1 VEDNM
6 SFKKLLAVSVIGLA
20 ALTHSVSAS
29 QLDDVKKA
37 GKITCGV
44 LTNSPPLGF
53 QDPKTR
59 EPAGYEIDICRQ
71 FAQSIGVTAEL
82 VPVSPQTRMAELVQ
96 GRVDVLASLLSY
108 SKERAE
114 QVDFSGAYI
123 AEDFN
128 FVVLDQS
135 DIKKV
140 DDLSGQRIGLVK
152 GSVLIPLTE
161 KRLPDA
167 RVLSF
172 ETSAASFLAL
182 QQGKVKATVYR
193 YSEGKAVERNAGD
206 GIKALRFLD
215 EPLLSM
221 PSGFAF
227 RKGSPE
233 LVKAADDFLA
243 QLETSGE
250 GQKLYDKWLG
260 KDSDLKS
267 TRKFQFGKPQETWF
281 TN

>member
-1 VEDNM
+1 M
-6 SFKKLLAVSVIGLA
+6 KLKLVMAA
-20 ALTHSVSAS
+20 ALFAGAACISTTVSAE
-29 QLDDVKKA
+29 QLDDIKTA
-37 GKITCGV
+37 GSLNCGV

-53 QDPKTR
+53 QDVKTR
-59 EPAGYEIDICRQ
+59 EPAGYEIDLCSM
-71 FAQSIGVTAEL
+71 FAKYLGVTPKLTA
-82 VPVSPQTRMAELVQ
+82 VSPQTRMAELTQ
-96 GRVDVLASLLSY
+96 ARVDMLASLLSY
-108 SKERAE
+108 SPQRAE

-128 FVVLDQS
+128 FVVLDKS
-135 DIKKV
+135 DIKTV

-152 GSVLIPLTE
+152 GSVLIPITE

-193 YSEGKAVERNAGD
+193 YSEGKAVERNAGAD
-206 GIKALRFLD
+206 INALRFLD

-233 LVKAADDFLA
+233 LVKASNDFLA
-243 QLETSGE
+243 ELEKSGE

-260 KDSDLKS
+260 KDSELKS
-267 TRKFQFGKPQETWF
+267 TRKFEFGKPQETWF
-281 TN
+281 VN

>member
-1 VEDNM
+1 M
-6 SFKKLLAVSVIGLA
+6 TLKHILA
-20 ALTHSVSAS
+20 AAVFAGAACLSTIASAE
-29 QLDDVKKA
+29 QLDDIKA
-37 GKITCGV
+37 AGALNCGV

-59 EPAGYEIDICRQ
+59 EPAGYEIEICQ
-71 FAQSIGVTAEL
+71 MLAKYLGVTPKLIA
-82 VPVSPQTRMAELVQ
+82 VSPQTRMAELTQ
-96 GRVDVLASLLSY
+96 GRVDILASLLSY
-108 SKERAE
+108 SKQRAE
-114 QVDFSGAYI
+114 QVDFSGAYV

-128 FVVLDQS
+128 FVVLDKS
-135 DIKKV
+135 DIAKV

-152 GSVLIPLTE
+152 GSVLIPITE
-161 KRLPDA
+161 KRIPDA

-193 YSEGKAVERNAGD
+193 YSEGKAVERNAGAD
-206 GIKALRFLD
+206 IKPLRFLD

-233 LVKAADDFLA
+233 LVKATNAFLA
-243 QLETSGE
+243 GLETSGE

-260 KDSDLKS
+260 KDSELKAE
-267 TRKFQFGKPQETWF
+267 RKFEFGKPQETWF
-281 TN
+281 PE

>member
-1 VEDNM
+1 M
-6 SFKKLLAVSVIGLA
+6 SFTKLLAASVIGFA
-20 ALTHSVSAS
+20 ALTYTVSAN

-71 FAQSIGVTAEL
+71 FAESIGVTAEL

-140 DDLSGQRIGLVK
+140 DDLSGQRMGLVK

-243 QLETSGE
+243 QLEASGE

-260 KDSDLKS
+260 KDSELKS
-267 TRKFQFGKPQETWF
+267 TRKFEFGKPQETWF

>member
-1 VEDNM
+1 M
-6 SFKKLLAVSVIGLA
+6 TFKMILSA
-20 ALTHSVSAS
+20 ALVATAALSTQAYAD
-29 QLDDVKKA
+29 QLTDIKAA
-37 GKITCGV
+37 GKLNCGV

-59 EPAGYEIDICRQ
+59 EPAGYEIELCGM
-71 FAQSIGVTAEL
+71 FAKYLGVTPQLTA
-82 VPVSPQTRMAELVQ
+82 VSPQTRMAELTQ
-96 GRVDVLASLLSY
+96 GRVDILAALLSY

-128 FVVLDQS
+128 FVVLDS
-135 DIKKV
+135 ASIKTV
-140 DDLSGQRIGLVK
+140 DDLKGQRIGLVK

-161 KRLPDA
+161 KRIPDA
-167 RVLSF
+167 HVLSF
-172 ETSAASFLAL
+172 ETSSASFLAL

-193 YSEGKAVERNAGD
+193 YSEGKAVQRNAGSE
-206 GIKALRFLD
+206 IKALRFLD

-243 QLETSGE
+243 GLEKNGD

-260 KDSDLKS
+260 KDSDLKA
-267 TRKFQFGKPQETWF
+267 TRKFEFGKPQSSWF

>member
-1 VEDNM
+1 M
-6 SFKKLLAVSVIGLA
+6 KLARLMTLAMLGTALLTSVA
-20 ALTHSVSAS
+20 AAE
-29 QLDDVKKA
+29 QLDDIKA
-37 GKITCGV
+37 AGTLNCGV

-53 QDPKTR
+53 QDNKTR
-59 EPAGYEIDICRQ
+59 EPAGYEIEICGL
-71 FAQSIGVTAEL
+71 FAKHLGVSAKMIA
-82 VPVSPQTRMAELVQ
+82 VSPQTRMAELTQ
-96 GRVDVLASLLSY
+96 GRVDILASLLSY

-128 FVVLDQS
+128 FVVLDKS
-135 DIKKV
+135 DIKTV
-140 DDLSGQRIGLVK
+140 NDLSGQRIGLVK

-182 QQGKVKATVYR
+182 QQGKVKSTVYR
-193 YSEGKAVERNAGD
+193 FSEGKAVQRNAGD
-206 GIKALRFLD
+206 GIKELRFLD

-233 LVKAADDFLA
+233 LVTQANAFLA
-243 QLETSGE
+243 GLEASGE
-250 GQKLYDKWLG
+250 GQRLYDKWLG
-260 KDSDLKS
+260 KDSDLKA
-267 TRKFQFGKPQETWF
+267 TRKFEFGKPQESWF

>member
-1 VEDNM
+1 M
-6 SFKKLLAVSVIGLA
+6 KLKSFLA
-20 ALTHSVSAS
+20 AVAFAGAAVFSTIVSAE
-29 QLDDVKKA
+29 QLDDVKAA
-37 GKITCGV
+37 GTLNCGV

-59 EPAGYEIDICRQ
+59 EPAGYEIDLCVL
-71 FAQSIGVTAEL
+71 FAKYLGVTPKLTA
-82 VPVSPQTRMAELVQ
+82 VSPQTRMAELTQ
-96 GRVDVLASLLSY
+96 ARVDILASLLSY
-108 SKERAE
+108 SKQRAE

-128 FVVLDQS
+128 FVVLDKS

-140 DDLSGQRIGLVK
+140 DDLAGQRIGLVK
-152 GSVLIPLTE
+152 GSVLIPITE

-193 YSEGKAVERNAGD
+193 YSEGKAVERNAGSE
-206 GIKALRFLD
+206 INALRFLD

-233 LVKAADDFLA
+233 FVKSANEFLA
-243 QLETSGE
+243 KLESSGE

-260 KDSDLKS
+260 KDSDLKA
-267 TRKFQFGKPQETWF
+267 TRKFEFGKPQETWF

>member
-1 VEDNM
+1 M
-6 SFKKLLAVSVIGLA
+6 RLKHILA
-20 ALTHSVSAS
+20 AAIFAGAAGLSTIASAE
-29 QLDDVKKA
+29 QLNDIKA
-37 GKITCGV
+37 AGELNCGV

-59 EPAGYEIDICRQ
+59 EPAGYEIEICQ
-71 FAQSIGVTAEL
+71 MLAKYLGVTPKLTA
-82 VPVSPQTRMAELVQ
+82 VSPQTRMAELTQ
-96 GRVDVLASLLSY
+96 GRVDILSSLLSY
-108 SKERAE
+108 SKQRAE
-114 QVDFSGAYI
+114 QVDFSGAYV

-128 FVVLDQS
+128 FVVLDKS
-135 DIKKV
+135 DITKV
-140 DDLSGQRIGLVK
+140 DDLAGQRIGLVK

-161 KRLPDA
+161 KRVPDA

-193 YSEGKAVERNAGD
+193 YSEGKAVERNAGAD
-206 GIKALRFLD
+206 IKALRFLD

-233 LVKAADDFLA
+233 LVKATNTFLA
-243 QLETSGE
+243 ELETSGE

-260 KDSDLKS
+260 KDSELKAE
-267 TRKFQFGKPQETWF
+267 RKFEFGKPQESWF
-281 TN
+281 KE

>member
-1 VEDNM
+1 MNM
-6 SFKKLLAVSVIGLA
+6 KKILGAVIFIGA
-20 ALTHSVSAS
+20 ASVSTTAKAEL
-29 QLDDVKKA
+29 LDDIKA
-37 GKITCGV
+37 AGTLNCGV

-53 QDPKTR
+53 QDVKTR
-59 EPAGYEIDICRQ
+59 EPAGYEIEICQ
-71 FAQSIGVTAEL
+71 KLAKSLGVTAKL
-82 VPVSPQTRMAELVQ
+82 TAVSPQTRMAELTQ
-96 GRVDVLASLLSY
+96 GRVDILASLLSY
-108 SKERAE
+108 SKQRAE

-135 DIKKV
+135 DIKTV
-140 DDLSGQRIGLVK
+140 DDLAGQRIGLVK
-152 GSVLIPLTE
+152 GSVLIPITE

-193 YSEGKAVERNAGD
+193 YSEGKAVERNAGAD
-206 GIKALRFLD
+206 IDKLRFLD

-233 LVKAADDFLA
+233 LVKATNAFLSS
-243 QLETSGE
+243 LETSGE
-250 GQKLYDKWLG
+250 GQALYGKWLG
-260 KDSDLKS
+260 KDSELQA
-267 TRKFQFGKPQETWF
+267 TRKFEFGKPQETWF

>member
-1 VEDNM
+1 M
-6 SFKKLLAVSVIGLA
+6 TLKHILA
-20 ALTHSVSAS
+20 AAVFAGAACLSTIASAE
-29 QLDDVKKA
+29 QLDDIKA
-37 GKITCGV
+37 AGALNCGV

-59 EPAGYEIDICRQ
+59 EPAGYEIEICQ
-71 FAQSIGVTAEL
+71 MLAKYLGVTPKLIA
-82 VPVSPQTRMAELVQ
+82 VSPQTRMAELTQ
-96 GRVDVLASLLSY
+96 GRVDILASLLSY
-108 SKERAE
+108 SKQRAE
-114 QVDFSGAYI
+114 QVDFSGAYV

-128 FVVLDQS
+128 FVVLDKS
-135 DIKKV
+135 DIAKV

-152 GSVLIPLTE
+152 GSVLIPITE
-161 KRLPDA
+161 KRIPDA

-193 YSEGKAVERNAGD
+193 YSEGKAVERNAGAD
-206 GIKALRFLD
+206 IKPLRFLD

-233 LVKAADDFLA
+233 LVKATNAFLA
-243 QLETSGE
+243 GLERSGE

-260 KDSDLKS
+260 KDSELKAE
-267 TRKFQFGKPQETWF
+267 RKFEFGKPQETWF
-281 TN
+281 PE

>member
-1 VEDNM
+1 M
-6 SFKKLLAVSVIGLA
+6 KLKLFLVA
-20 ALTHSVSAS
+20 AAFAAAASHTTTASAD
-29 QLDDVKKA
+29 QFDDIKA
-37 GKITCGV
+37 AGTLNCGV

-59 EPAGYEIDICRQ
+59 EPAGYEIDLCGM
-71 FAQSIGVTAEL
+71 FASYLGVTPKL
-82 VPVSPQTRMAELVQ
+82 TPVSPQTRMAELTQ
-96 GRVDVLASLLSY
+96 GRVDILASLLSY

-128 FVVLDQS
+128 FVVLDAS
-135 DIKKV
+135 GIKVV
-140 DDLSGQRIGLVK
+140 DDLADQRIGLVK

-206 GIKALRFLD
+206 DIKALRFLD

-233 LVKAADDFLA
+233 FVKAANTFLA
-243 QLETSGE
+243 SLEKNGE

-260 KDSDLKS
+260 KDSDLKA
-267 TRKFQFGKPQETWF
+267 TRKFEFGAPQETWF
-281 TN
+281 AN

>member
-1 VEDNM
+1 M
-6 SFKKLLAVSVIGLA
+6 RLKHILAVAVFAGAAGLSFA
-20 ALTHSVSAS
+20 ASAG
-29 QLDDVKKA
+29 QLEDIKA
-37 GKITCGV
+37 AGTLTCGV

-59 EPAGYEIDICRQ
+59 EPAGYEIEICQ
-71 FAQSIGVTAEL
+71 MLANYLGVTPKLTA
-82 VPVSPQTRMAELVQ
+82 VSPQTRMAELTQ
-96 GRVDVLASLLSY
+96 GRVDILASLLSY
-108 SKERAE
+108 SKQRAE
-114 QVDFSGAYI
+114 QVDFSGAYV

-128 FVVLDQS
+128 FVVLDKS
-135 DIKKV
+135 DIAKV
-140 DDLSGQRIGLVK
+140 DDLSGERIGLVK

-161 KRLPDA
+161 ERIPDA
-167 RVLSF
+167 RMLSF

-193 YSEGKAVERNAGD
+193 YSEGKAVERNAGAE
-206 GIKALRFLD
+206 IKALRFLD

-233 LVKAADDFLA
+233 LVKATNDFLA
-243 QLETSGE
+243 ELEASGE

-260 KDSDLKS
+260 KDSELKAE
-267 TRKFQFGKPQETWF
+267 RKFEYGKPQESWF
-281 TN
+281 TE